1 MRDRFTDGGQTI
13 KKPDCKGCK
22 YSINEG
28 IDGCK
33 LDKQTLKI
41 KVGMEKCK
49 DREEEAYDKYT
60 KTSKNWKY

>member
-1 MRDRFTDGGQTI
+1 MRDRFTEGGQTI

-41 KVGMEKCK
+41 IVGMEKCK
-49 DREEEAYDKYT
+49 DREE
-60 KTSKNWKY
+60 